1 MRAGYNDD
9 DESNVFIPYHQTALA
24 FIYISKRTLITKV

>member
-1 MRAGYNDD
+1 MRAGYIDD

-24 FIYISKRTLITKV
+24 LHKRAL